1 MTTVKTAKLEEAL
14 MNKSNQDLGNK
25 VQSTEDQIKKQKK
38 SEVATKKDEESE
50 DEGFYSPQPPP
61 DEEGDE
67 WRQKMKKLWDK
78 NLAAIKRKKLLQQ
91 YFTDSD
97 EFDSDESDSDE
108 SKKMREET
116 SVRKKCKKLRR

>member
-14 MNKSNQDLGNK
+14 MNKSNQGLENK

-78 NLAAIKRKKLLQQ
+78 NLAAIKRKKMLQQ
-91 YFTDSD
+91 YFTDS
-97 EFDSDESDSDE
+97 EFDSDTDSE

>member
-67 WRQKMKKLWDK
+67 WRQQMKKLWDK
-78 NLAAIKRKKLLQQ
+78 NLAAIKRKKMLQQ
-91 YFTDSD
+91 YWSDSEFDDSDTDS
-97 EFDSDESDSDE
+97 E

>member
-1 MTTVKTAKLEEAL
+1 MTTVKTAKLEGAL

-78 NLAAIKRKKLLQQ
+78 NLAAIKRKKMLQQ
-91 YFTDSD
+91 YFTDS
-97 EFDSDESDSDE
+97 EFDSDTDSE